1 MSNEMQL
8 AKAAYEVQAPAAF
21 RATMNSAEQ
30 AALFNDLVLKND
42 LSKLTEEQRV
52 EYYRLMCERSG
63 LDPVSKPFEM
73 ITLNGKLQLYAT
85 KQTTAALTKIH
96 GLQVTIV
103 GRETLGSLHIVTARA
118 TMPNGSC
125 SEDIG
130 AVNVT
135 QLQGEA
141 LANAMMK
148 AITKAK
154 RRAVLSVC
162 GLGLLDESETDTLP
176 AGTYQYDSVP
186 AAAVAPDLEAADR
199 EAVATWTDTIAQTE
213 GAEDM
218 TALAKQL
225 KGAAQHLKDLV
236 GPLMVARA
244 AELRLVWKNGGYHA
258 TV

>member
-1 MSNEMQL
+1 MNEMQL
-8 AKAAYEVQAPAAF
+8 AKAAFEVQAPQAF
-21 RATMNSAEQ
+21 APTMNTAGQ
-30 AALFNDLVLKND
+30 AAMFNELVLKND
-42 LSKLTEEQRV
+42 LSKLTEDQRV

-63 LDPVSKPFEM
+63 LDPVTKPFEL

-103 GRETLGSLHIVTARA
+103 SRETLGSLHVVTARA

-176 AGTYQYDSVP
+176 AGTYQYDTVPP
-186 AAAVAPDLEAADR
+186 AATAPELEESDRDVIAAW
-199 EAVATWTDTIAQTE
+199 ADTIAQAE
-213 GAEDM
+213 GPEDM

-225 KGAAQHLKDLV
+225 KDSPQLVKNLV
-236 GPLMVARA
+236 GPIMLSRA
-244 AELRLVWKNGGYHA
+244 SELRLTWKNGGYHA
-258 TV
+258 AA